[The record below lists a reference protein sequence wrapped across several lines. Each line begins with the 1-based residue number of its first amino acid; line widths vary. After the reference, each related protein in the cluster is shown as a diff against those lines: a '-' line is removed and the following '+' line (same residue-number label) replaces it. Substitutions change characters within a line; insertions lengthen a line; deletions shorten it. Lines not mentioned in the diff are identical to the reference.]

1 MSSDRKIAANRRNA
15 QRSTG
20 PRSPAGKT
28 AVALN
33 RLSHGLYAATLI
45 LPGED
50 PEQYQQLHDQYQVY
64 YQPRDIVEQELVD
77 QLAAAK
83 WRMFRTALLEAEFM
97 EVHEDQDLD
106 RRLANLNRITQ
117 CQARL
122 SRQWDK
128 LRKDLDAIRAAR
140 ATPAAESQEKE
151 EKLQPENGDS
161 QWPAPAEGAR
171 QQIAKPKNCKPPQ
184 RFELTR
190 QPDPGGP
197 EKVIARIYK
206 GQRGASARAAIKD
219 GNPRY

>member
-50 PEQYQQLHDQYQVY
+50 PEQYQQLHDQYQAY

-97 EVHEDQDLD
+97 EDHENQDLD

-122 SRQWDK
+122 YRQWDK

-140 ATPAAESQEKE
+140 AAPAAENQEKE
-151 EKLQPENGDS
+151 KKMQPENDDS
-161 QWPAPAEGAR
+161 QWATPEEWAR
-171 QQIAKPKNCKPPQ
+171 QQVAKPKNYKPPK
-184 RFELTR
+184 RFELTWR
-190 QPDPGGP
+190 PDPDGP

-206 GQRGASARAAIKD
+206 GKNVDRFPD
-219 GNPRY
+219 ED